1 MKIYCKWAFAL
12 MPLLLVGC
20 KDEIDQPQGP
30 VANSGDDVQF
40 MIAADAQSR
49 TVYSEP
55 WAETGTNDIY
65 WGNYVTTEKEY
76 VNIYCPDNPSRGFAR
91 YEITARTEGDMSSAA
106 SISKTTTVGVQW
118 GESGKPYTFYAF
130 YPADKASTTLENGNT
145 IRATVETGQNA
156 RSYKV
161 RENTSTAAPTE
172 LSSLSQYYTDEWK
185 DYSAANKYV
194 NSPAKT
200 IFGMPDMRAAVMVA
214 NTTMPA
220 DKFGE
225 DVPLDF
231 KVLADVIDITLN
243 GPVTPNTLGGNAS
256 GEEAGKQREYIR
268 IQTVSLEVVNTTG
281 NDINGDPITDKTEIK
296 NLPID
301 NDAHISGSFD
311 LDMSKV
317 PAITAAVAS
326 GGDAQAAV
334 AAAVTNVSGP
344 ASVQLQL
351 GTSDGSAVSYPVLFT
366 RPGGN
371 VPAGQTADVNELDHL
386 RLRAFIVPGQINSTN
401 MNKLRVHI
409 QTDCGDYYQML
420 EKDTQFVT
428 GQIYP
433 VKLGYFRQEGAEFD
447 YSRWIGQ
454 LDPNIYITELSIPG
468 AWHAANALFQGSG
481 VTMQQMYHAGARAF
495 EVHAKNGTELV
506 DPKNFNNSNFNPLS
520 TTENFADYFPGGTMS
535 EERYATDI
543 NITNRES
550 WENTSISINGKNY
563 NRRRPVTAT
572 ATVTWL
578 VPDDNTYQLLVPKF
592 ALRLYRSAAGDSSD
606 PISTAIIDLATNLR
620 KDGLM
625 FIEIGHEGSADIQN
639 VPYRG
644 RVFNGKKYVRA
655 NITISGY
662 EGGTVDITHWTPS
675 ASGQYS
681 WNLDAVDFT
690 GIAPADGLADGKA
703 IDNRSG
709 TFTLTGKQAW
719 AIAVR
724 SCLERLQSVEN
735 SNTGKPVLYSGP
747 LTRFTTIKDVQ
758 GQVIAKVNTNGATDN
773 DESPTLAANETTYLW
788 GSNTPALFSRWMDG
802 SGSKPMTIN
811 LGWKQPVGPYNNSG
825 QPDTP
830 LRWCFTE
837 LDNIG
842 SSLTTREEALKEM
855 NTIAATNYGNR
866 LHRTFYESSLGGFLN
881 GSASEAN
888 CQAVATGLNPI
899 ALSLITNP
907 TRHAVPLG
915 LVFMNY
921 VIPPTGQED
930 TYKSAELIKAI
941 INNNR
946 AFLLRRAGDDDT
958 DTDVKQQTNSNYTG
972 NPKNPLKP

>member
-185 DYSAANKYV
+185 DYSAANQYV

-468 AWHAANALFQGSG
+468 AWHALSTDNQGS
-481 VTMQQMYHAGARAF
+481 VTYKELYNAGIRAF
-495 EVHAKNGTELV
+495 EVHTINGTVPFTDSQFGTQLTT
-506 DPKNFNNSNFNPLS
+506 SNVLDKDREFYTDKLD
-520 TTENFADYFPGGTMS
+520 EKDYTVNTPTVSGGTQNFWRT
-535 EERYATDI
+535 E
-543 NITNRES
+543 IT
-550 WENTSISINGKNY
+550 G
-563 NRRRPVTAT
+563 
-572 ATVTWL
+572 ATVTQTRTK
-578 VPDDNTYQLLVPKF
+578 TYTLMPKF
-592 ALRLYRSAAGDSSD
+592 ALRMYRSKNITNSTMNPDESFSD
-606 PISTAIIDLATNLR
+606 AVIDLASVMN

-625 FIEIGHEGSADIQN
+625 FLEFGYERGYNGGIQRPVS
-639 VPYRG
+639 VPC
-644 RVFNGKKYVRA
+644 KL
-655 NITISGY
+655 ITIT
-662 EGGTVDITHWTPS
+662 EERIKTN
-675 ASGQYS
+675 Q
-681 WNLDAVDFT
+681 
-690 GIAPADGLADGKA
+690 
-703 IDNRSG
+703 
-709 TFTLTGKQAW
+709 TLTRTTAFQDWNTDNVFSDSDPWGEPKTSESATTYTLDDQSAW
-719 AIAVR
+719 PIAVE
-724 SCLERLQSVEN
+724 SCLKRLTTAGIVYADAAGITN
-735 SNTGKPVLYSGP
+735 N
-747 LTRFTTIKDVQ
+747 TTISDVQ
-758 GQVIAKVNTNGATDN
+758 GKVIIKINTNNDN
-773 DESPTLAANETTYLW
+773 NERIGIGW
-788 GSNTPALFSRWMDG
+788 SGNTPALFSRWMG
-802 SGSKPMTIN
+802 SDYADKPLTIN
-811 LGWKQPVGPYNNSG
+811 LQWGKPIQPLSNGTTGSITT
-825 QPDTP
+825 D
-830 LRWCFTE
+830 LRWCFSE
-837 LDNIG
+837 LDAVN
-842 SSLTTREEALKEM
+842 SATLLEARKNAIIAM
-855 NTIAATNYGNR
+855 NDEAAKNYADGN
-866 LHRTFYESSLGGFLN
+866 HDTFYETSIGGFYIN
-881 GSASEAN
+881 NNAQG
-888 CQAVATGLNPI
+888 CQDLAKELNPY
-899 ALSLITNP
+899 ALARISNP
-907 TRHAVPLG
+907 TRQAVPLG

-921 VIPPTGQED
+921 AISPDED
-930 TYKSAELIKAI
+930 TYHSAALIRAI

-946 AFLLRRAGDDDT
+946 AFLLNRRGSKKVGDE
-958 DTDVKQQTNSNYTG
+958 TNANYMA

>member
-161 RENTSTAAPTE
+161 RENTSTAAPAE
-172 LSSLSQYYTDEWK
+172 LASLSQYYTDEWSH
-185 DYSAANKYV
+185 YSESNQYV
-194 NSPAKT
+194 DAPAKT

-220 DKFGE
+220 DKFGN

-256 GEEAGKQREYIR
+256 GDEKGKQREYIR
-268 IQTVSLEVVNTTG
+268 IQTVSLEVVNITG

-317 PAITAAVAS
+317 PAITAAVAG

-386 RLRAFIVPGQINSTN
+386 RLRAFIIPGQINSTN

-420 EKDTQFVT
+420 QNDTQFVT

-433 VKLGYFRQEGAEFD
+433 VKMGYFRQEGAEFD

-468 AWHAANALFQGSG
+468 AWHAANSLFQGSD
-481 VTMQQMYHAGARAF
+481 VTMEQMYKAGIRAF
-495 EVHAKNGTELV
+495 EVHAKNGTEFV
-506 DPKNFNNSNFNPLS
+506 DPNDFSSSNFDPMS
-520 TTENFADYFPGGTMS
+520 TTENFPDYFPGGTMT
-535 EERYATDI
+535 EERYASGI
-543 NITNRES
+543 NITNTEGWES
-550 WENTSISINGKNY
+550 TNISINGNNY
-563 NRRRPVTAT
+563 NRRRSVTAT

-592 ALRLYRSAAGDSSD
+592 ALRLYRSATGDSSD
-606 PISTAIIDLATNLR
+606 PLSTAIIDLAQNLR

-625 FIEIGHEGSADIQN
+625 FIEIGHESSVAVSS
-639 VPYRG
+639 VPYRA

-662 EGGTVDITHWTPS
+662 EGGSTTLGIIVTP
-675 ASGQYS
+675 SGQYS

-690 GIAPADGLADGKA
+690 GIAPAAGLADGKA
-703 IDNRSG
+703 LDDRSG
-709 TFTLTGKQAW
+709 TFNLSSGAAW

-724 SCLERLQSVEN
+724 SCLERLQSVDN
-735 SNTGKPVLYSGP
+735 PSTGKKVLYSGP
-747 LTRFTTIKDVQ
+747 LTRFTTIRDVQ
-758 GQVIAKVNTNGATDN
+758 GQIIAKVNTNGASD
-773 DESPTLAANETTYLW
+773 DDVLPTLAENEATYLW
-788 GSNTPALFSRWMDG
+788 GSNTPALFSRWIDG
-802 SGSKPMTIN
+802 SGDSPMTIN

-837 LDNIG
+837 LENI
-842 SSLTTREEALKEM
+842 SNLTQRENAIKEM
-855 NTIAATNYGNR
+855 NAIAATNYGNR
-866 LHRTFYESSLGGFLN
+866 LHRTFYESSLGGYIN
-881 GSASEAN
+881 GYASEAN
-888 CQAVATGLNPI
+888 CQAVATALNPM

-907 TRHAVPLG
+907 TRQAVPLG

-921 VIPPTGQED
+921 VIPPSGQED

-958 DTDVKQQTNSNYTG
+958 DTDVKQQTNSNYTS
-972 NPKNPLKP
+972 NPQNPLKP

>member
-55 WAETGTNDIY
+55 WAETGINDIY

-185 DYSAANKYV
+185 DYSAANQYV

-243 GPVTPNTLGGNAS
+243 GPVTPNTLGGNAI

-351 GTSDGSAVSYPVLFT
+351 GTSDGSAISYPVLFT

-401 MNKLRVHI
+401 MNKVRVHI

-468 AWHAANALFQGSG
+468 AWHAANALYQGSG
-481 VTMQQMYHAGARAF
+481 VTMQQMYHAGVRAF
-495 EVHAKNGTELV
+495 EVHTKNGTELR
-506 DPKNFNNSNFNPLS
+506 DPNDFSKAFDLS
-520 TTENFADYFPGGTMS
+520 TSTENFPDYFPGGTMS

-543 NITNRES
+543 NITRTEDREG
-550 WENTSISINGKNY
+550 TAITINGQSY
-563 NRRRPVTAT
+563 NSRRAVTAT

-592 ALRLYRSAAGDSSD
+592 ALRLFRYSGDQTQ
-606 PISTAIIDLATNLR
+606 PLSTAIINLAQNLR

-625 FIEIGHEGSADIQN
+625 FIEIGEEGADPVNN

-644 RVFNGKKYVRA
+644 RVFSGKKYVRA

-662 EGGTVDITHWTPS
+662 EGGTYYLFGTNW
-675 ASGQYS
+675 SGQYS

-690 GIAPADGLADGKA
+690 GIAPAAGLPDGKA
-703 IDNRSG
+703 IDYRSG
-709 TFTLTGKQAW
+709 TFNLTQREAW
-719 AIAVR
+719 SIAVR
-724 SCLERLQSVEN
+724 SCLERMQNEDNPS
-735 SNTGKPVLYSGP
+735 TGKKVLYSGP

-758 GQVIAKVNTNGATDN
+758 GQVIAKVNTNGSDDKGN
-773 DESPTLAANETTYLW
+773 SELSYIW
-788 GSNTPALFSRWMDG
+788 GSNTPALFSRWIAG
-802 SGSKPMTIN
+802 SGQNPLTIN
-811 LGWKQPVGPYNNSG
+811 LEWKQPVAPYDGGDSG
-825 QPDTP
+825 TPNTP

-888 CQAVATGLNPI
+888 CQAVATGLNPF

-907 TRHAVPLG
+907 TRQAVPLG

>member
-1 MKIYCKWAFAL
+1 M
-12 MPLLLVGC
+12 
-20 KDEIDQPQGP
+20 
-30 VANSGDDVQF
+30 ANSGDDVQF

-55 WAETGTNDIY
+55 WAETGINDIY

-91 YEITARTEGDMSSAA
+91 YEITARTEGDLSSAA

-130 YPADKASTTLENGNT
+130 YPADKASTNLENGNT

-161 RENTSTAAPTE
+161 RENTSTAAPAE
-172 LSSLSQYYTDEWK
+172 LASLSQYYNDEWSH
-185 DYSAANKYV
+185 YSESDQYV

-220 DKFGE
+220 DKFGN

-256 GEEAGKQREYIR
+256 GDEKGKQREYIR
-268 IQTVSLEVVNTTG
+268 IQSVSLEVVNITG

-317 PAITAAVAS
+317 PAITAAVAG

-366 RPGGN
+366 RPRGN

-386 RLRAFIVPGQINSTN
+386 RLRAFIIPGQINSTN

-420 EKDTQFVT
+420 QNDTHFVT

-433 VKLGYFRQEGAEFD
+433 VKMGYFRQEGAEFD

-454 LDPNIYITELSIPG
+454 LDPNIYITELSVPG
-468 AWHAANALFQGSG
+468 AWHAANSDYQGSG
-481 VTMQQMYHAGARAF
+481 VTMQQMYHAGIRAF
-495 EVHAKNGTELV
+495 EVHTKNGTELR
-506 DPKNFNNSNFNPLS
+506 DPNDFEKAFDMSTSPQNFP
-520 TTENFADYFPGGTMS
+520 DYFPGGTMS

-543 NITNRES
+543 NITSRGDRED
-550 WENTSISINGKNY
+550 TGISINGRDY
-563 NRRRPVTAT
+563 NSRRTVTAT

-592 ALRLYRSAAGDSSD
+592 TLRLFRSNGNQTE
-606 PISTAIIDLATNLR
+606 PLSTAIINLAQNLR

-625 FIEIGHEGSADIQN
+625 FIELGENGSQAVNN

-662 EGGTVDITHWTPS
+662 EGGNYYYLGTSW
-675 ASGQYS
+675 SGQYS

-690 GIAPADGLADGKA
+690 GIAPAAGLADGKA
-703 IDNRSG
+703 LDDRSG
-709 TFTLTGKQAW
+709 TFNLTAREAW
-719 AIAVR
+719 SIAVR
-724 SCLERLQSVEN
+724 SCLERMQNEDNPS
-735 SNTGKPVLYSGP
+735 TGKKVLYSGP

-758 GQVIAKVNTNGATDN
+758 GQVIAKVNTNEPNENGDNELSHMWGA
-773 DESPTLAANETTYLW
+773 
-788 GSNTPALFSRWMDG
+788 NTPALFSRWISG
-802 SGSKPMTIN
+802 SGKTPLTIN
-811 LGWKQPVGPYNNSG
+811 LSWEQPVAPYGASG

-837 LDNIG
+837 LDNLAG
-842 SSLTTREEALKEM
+842 YGTTVEERMEALKEM

-866 LHRTFYESSLGGFLN
+866 LHRTFYESSLGGYT
-881 GSASEAN
+881 GGGTADASKCLDLASK
-888 CQAVATGLNPI
+888 LNPL

-907 TRHAVPLG
+907 TRQAVPLG

-921 VIPPTGQED
+921 VIPPSGQED

-972 NPKNPLKP
+972 NTQNPLKP

>member
-55 WAETGTNDIY
+55 WAETGINDIY

-91 YEITARTEGDMSSAA
+91 YEITARTEGDLSSAA

-172 LSSLSQYYTDEWK
+172 LPSLSQYYTDEWK
-185 DYSAANKYV
+185 DYSEANQYV

-220 DKFGE
+220 DKFGN

-256 GEEAGKQREYIR
+256 GEEASKQREYIR

-317 PAITAAVAS
+317 PAITAAVAG

-386 RLRAFIVPGQINSTN
+386 RLRAFIIPGQINSTN

-420 EKDTQFVT
+420 QNDTQFVT

-433 VKLGYFRQEGAEFD
+433 VKMGYFRQEGAEFD

-468 AWHAANALFQGSG
+468 AWHAANTAYQGSG
-481 VTMQQMYHAGARAF
+481 VTMQQMYHAGIRAF
-495 EVHAKNGTELV
+495 EVHTKNGTELR
-506 DPKNFNNSNFNPLS
+506 DPNDFEKAFDMSTSPQNFP
-520 TTENFADYFPGGTMS
+520 DYFPGGTMT
-535 EERYATDI
+535 EERYASDI
-543 NITNRES
+543 NITNREG
-550 WENTSISINGKNY
+550 WENTSITINGTPY
-563 NRRRPVTAT
+563 NRRRSVTAT

-592 ALRLYRSAAGDSSD
+592 ALRLFRSNGDQTE
-606 PISTAIIDLATNLR
+606 PLSTAIINLAQNLR

-625 FIEIGHEGSADIQN
+625 FIELGEDGSKVVNN

-690 GIAPADGLADGKA
+690 GIAPAAGLADGKA
-703 IDNRSG
+703 LDDRSG
-709 TFTLTGKQAW
+709 TFNLTAREAW
-719 AIAVR
+719 SIAVR
-724 SCLERLQSVEN
+724 SCLERMQNEDNPS
-735 SNTGKPVLYSGP
+735 TGKKVLYSGP

-758 GQVIAKVNTNGATDN
+758 GQVIAKVNTNEPNNDNGDNELSHMWGA
-773 DESPTLAANETTYLW
+773 
-788 GSNTPALFSRWMDG
+788 NTPALFSRWISG
-802 SGSKPMTIN
+802 SGKTPLTIN
-811 LGWKQPVGPYNNSG
+811 LSWKQPVAPYGASG

-837 LDNIG
+837 LDNLAG
-842 SSLTTREEALKEM
+842 YSTTVEERIEALKEM

-866 LHRTFYESSLGGFLN
+866 LHRTFYESALGGYTGG
-881 GSASEAN
+881 GSADASKCLDLASK
-888 CQAVATGLNPI
+888 LNPL
-899 ALSLITNP
+899 ALSLITSP
-907 TRHAVPLG
+907 TRQAVPLG

-921 VIPPTGQED
+921 VIPPSGQED

>member
-12 MPLLLVGC
+12 MPLLLAGC

-55 WAETGTNDIY
+55 WAETGINDIY

-91 YEITARTEGDMSSAA
+91 YEITARTEGDLSSAA
-106 SISKTTTVGVQW
+106 SISKTTTIGVQW

-161 RENTSTAAPTE
+161 RENTSTAAPAE
-172 LSSLSQYYTDEWK
+172 LASLSQYYTDEWSH
-185 DYSAANKYV
+185 YSESDQYV

-220 DKFGE
+220 DKFGN

-256 GEEAGKQREYIR
+256 GDEKGKQREYIR
-268 IQTVSLEVVNTTG
+268 IQSVSLEVVNITG

-317 PAITAAVAS
+317 PAITAAVAG

-386 RLRAFIVPGQINSTN
+386 RLRAFIIPGQINSTN

-420 EKDTQFVT
+420 ENDTQFVT

-433 VKLGYFRQEGAEFD
+433 VKMGYFRQEGAEFD

-468 AWHAANALFQGSG
+468 AWHAANSDYQGSG
-481 VTMQQMYHAGARAF
+481 VTMQQMYHAGIRAF
-495 EVHAKNGTELV
+495 EVHTKNGTELR
-506 DPKNFNNSNFNPLS
+506 DPNDFEKAFDMSTSPQNFP
-520 TTENFADYFPGGTMS
+520 DYFPGGTMS

-543 NITNRES
+543 NITSRGALDR
-550 WENTSISINGKNY
+550 TGITINGNDY
-563 NRRRPVTAT
+563 NSRRTVTAT

-592 ALRLYRSAAGDSSD
+592 TLRLFRSNGNQTE
-606 PISTAIIDLATNLR
+606 PLSTAIINLAQNLR

-625 FIEIGHEGSADIQN
+625 FIELGENGSQAVNN

-662 EGGTVDITHWTPS
+662 EGGNYYYLGTSW
-675 ASGQYS
+675 SGQYS

-690 GIAPADGLADGKA
+690 GIAPAAGLADGKA
-703 IDNRSG
+703 LDDRSG
-709 TFTLTGKQAW
+709 TFNLTAREAW
-719 AIAVR
+719 SIAVR
-724 SCLERLQSVEN
+724 SCLERMQNEDNPS
-735 SNTGKPVLYSGP
+735 TGKKVLYNGP

-758 GQVIAKVNTNGATDN
+758 GQVIAKVNTNEPNGNGDN
-773 DESPTLAANETTYLW
+773 ELSHMW
-788 GSNTPALFSRWMDG
+788 GSNTPALFSRWIDG
-802 SGSKPMTIN
+802 SGKTPLTIN
-811 LGWKQPVGPYNNSG
+811 LSWKQPVAPYGASG

-837 LDNIG
+837 LDNLAG
-842 SSLTTREEALKEM
+842 YGTTVEERMEALKEM

-866 LHRTFYESSLGGFLN
+866 LHRTFYESSLGGYT
-881 GSASEAN
+881 GGGTADASKCLDLASK
-888 CQAVATGLNPI
+888 LNPL

-907 TRHAVPLG
+907 TRQAVPLG

-921 VIPPTGQED
+921 VIPPSGQED

-972 NPKNPLKP
+972 NTQNPLKP

>member
-185 DYSAANKYV
+185 DYSAANQYV

-220 DKFGE
+220 DKFGD

-317 PAITAAVAS
+317 PAITAAVAG

-371 VPAGQTADVNELDHL
+371 VPSGQTADVNELDHL
-386 RLRAFIVPGQINSTN
+386 RLRAFIIPGQINSTN
-401 MNKLRVHI
+401 MNKVRVHI

-420 EKDTQFVT
+420 ENDTQFVT

-468 AWHAANALFQGSG
+468 AWHAANSDYQGSG
-481 VTMQQMYHAGARAF
+481 VTMEQMYHAGIRAF
-495 EVHAKNGTELV
+495 EVHTKNGTELR
-506 DPKNFNNSNFNPLS
+506 DPNDFSKAFDLS
-520 TTENFADYFPGGTMS
+520 TSTENFPDLFPAPSTVNSDFRTVSDLTNPRNEGDWNYSILGT
-535 EERYATDI
+535 T
-543 NITNRES
+543 
-550 WENTSISINGKNY
+550 INGVRY
-563 NRRRPVTAT
+563 NSTRNVTVTAK
-572 ATVTWL
+572 VTRI
-578 VPDDNTYQLLVPKF
+578 VSTGQVYYIVPKF
-592 ALRLYRSAAGDSSD
+592 ALRLFRYSGDQTE
-606 PISTAIIDLATNLR
+606 PLSTAIINLAQNLR

-625 FIEIGHEGSADIQN
+625 FIEIGEEGANPVNN
-639 VPYRG
+639 VPYRAKSFQG
-644 RVFNGKKYVRA
+644 DKYEQEFDFTV
-655 NITISGY
+655 T
-662 EGGTVDITHWTPS
+662 EGGTRTGSWGNYDYE
-675 ASGQYS
+675 ASGQYTAP
-681 WNLDAVDFT
+681 NINNVTFT
-690 GIAPADGLADGKA
+690 VAPT
-703 IDNRSG
+703 SG
-709 TFTLTGKQAW
+709 TYTENTPGTFNLTQREAW
-719 AIAVR
+719 SIAVR
-724 SCLERLQSVEN
+724 SCLERMQNEDNPS
-735 SNTGKPVLYSGP
+735 TGKKVLYSGP

-758 GQVIAKVNTNGATDN
+758 GQVIAKVNTNAPDDKGN
-773 DESPTLAANETTYLW
+773 SELSYMW
-788 GSNTPALFSRWMDG
+788 GSNTPALFSRWIAG
-802 SGSKPMTIN
+802 SGENPLTIN
-811 LGWKQPVGPYNNSG
+811 LGWKQPVAPYDGGDSG
-825 QPDTP
+825 TPNTP

-842 SSLTTREEALKEM
+842 SSLTTRENALKEM

-866 LHRTFYESSLGGFLN
+866 LHRTFYESSLGGYLN
-881 GSASEAN
+881 GSASVAN

-907 TRHAVPLG
+907 TRQAVPLG

-921 VIPPTGQED
+921 VIPPSGQED

-958 DTDVKQQTNSNYTG
+958 DTDVKQQTNANYTG
-972 NPKNPLKP
+972 NPQNPLKP

>member
-12 MPLLLVGC
+12 MPLLLAGC

-55 WAETGTNDIY
+55 WAETGINDIY

-91 YEITARTEGDMSSAA
+91 YEITARTDGDLSSAA
-106 SISKTTTVGVQW
+106 SISKTTTIGVQW

-130 YPADKASTTLENGNT
+130 YPADKASTNLENGNT

-161 RENTSTAAPTE
+161 RENTSTAAPAE
-172 LSSLSQYYTDEWK
+172 LASLSQYYNDEWSH
-185 DYSAANKYV
+185 YSESDQYV

-220 DKFGE
+220 DKFGN

-256 GEEAGKQREYIR
+256 GDEKGKQREYIR
-268 IQTVSLEVVNTTG
+268 IQSVSLEVVNITG

-317 PAITAAVAS
+317 PAITAAVAG

-386 RLRAFIVPGQINSTN
+386 RLRAFIIPGQINSTN

-420 EKDTQFVT
+420 ENDTQFVT

-433 VKLGYFRQEGAEFD
+433 VKMGYFRQEGAEFD

-454 LDPNIYITELSIPG
+454 LDPNIYITELSVPG
-468 AWHAANALFQGSG
+468 AWHAANSDYQGSG
-481 VTMQQMYHAGARAF
+481 VTMQQMYHAGIRAF
-495 EVHAKNGTELV
+495 EVHTKNGTELR
-506 DPKNFNNSNFNPLS
+506 DPNDFEKAFDMSTSPQNFP
-520 TTENFADYFPGGTMS
+520 DYFPGGTMS

-543 NITNRES
+543 NITSRGDRDG
-550 WENTSISINGKNY
+550 TAITINGNDY
-563 NRRRPVTAT
+563 NSRRTVTAT

-592 ALRLYRSAAGDSSD
+592 TLRLFRSNGNQTE
-606 PISTAIIDLATNLR
+606 PLSTAIINLAQNLR

-625 FIEIGHEGSADIQN
+625 FIELGEDGSQAVNN

-662 EGGTVDITHWTPS
+662 EGGNYYYLGTSW
-675 ASGQYS
+675 SGQYS

-690 GIAPADGLADGKA
+690 GIAPAAGLADGKA
-703 IDNRSG
+703 LDDRSG
-709 TFTLTGKQAW
+709 TFNLTAREAW
-719 AIAVR
+719 SIAVR
-724 SCLERLQSVEN
+724 SCLERMQNEDNPS
-735 SNTGKPVLYSGP
+735 TGKKVLYSGP

-758 GQVIAKVNTNGATDN
+758 GQVIAKVNTNEPNGNGDNELSHMWGA
-773 DESPTLAANETTYLW
+773 
-788 GSNTPALFSRWMDG
+788 NTPALFSRWISG
-802 SGSKPMTIN
+802 SGKTPLTIN
-811 LGWKQPVGPYNNSG
+811 LSWKQPVAPYGASG

-837 LDNIG
+837 LDNLAG
-842 SSLTTREEALKEM
+842 YNTTVEERIEALKEM
-855 NTIAATNYGNR
+855 NAIAATNYGNR
-866 LHRTFYESSLGGFLN
+866 LHRTFCESALGGYTGGGN
-881 GSASEAN
+881 ADASKCLDLASK
-888 CQAVATGLNPI
+888 LNPL

-907 TRHAVPLG
+907 TRQAVPLG

-921 VIPPTGQED
+921 VIPPSGQED

-958 DTDVKQQTNSNYTG
+958 DTDVKQQTNSNYTS
-972 NPKNPLKP
+972 NPQNPLKP

>member
-172 LSSLSQYYTDEWK
+172 LSSLSQYYTDEWSH
-185 DYSAANKYV
+185 YSESDQYV

-220 DKFGE
+220 DKFGN

-256 GEEAGKQREYIR
+256 GDEKGKQREYIR
-268 IQTVSLEVVNTTG
+268 IQSVSLEVVNITG

-317 PAITAAVAS
+317 PAITAAVAG

-386 RLRAFIVPGQINSTN
+386 RLRAFIIPGQINSTN

-420 EKDTQFVT
+420 QNDTQFVT

-433 VKLGYFRQEGAEFD
+433 VKMGYFRQEGAEFD

-454 LDPNIYITELSIPG
+454 LDPNIYITELSVPG
-468 AWHAANALFQGSG
+468 AWHAANSDYQGSG
-481 VTMQQMYHAGARAF
+481 VTMQQMYHAGIRAF
-495 EVHAKNGTELV
+495 EVHTKNGTELR
-506 DPKNFNNSNFNPLS
+506 DPNDFEKAFDMSTSPQNFP
-520 TTENFADYFPGGTMS
+520 DYFPGGTMS

-543 NITNRES
+543 NITSRGDRDG
-550 WENTSISINGKNY
+550 TGITINGNDY
-563 NRRRPVTAT
+563 NSRRTVTAT

-592 ALRLYRSAAGDSSD
+592 TLRLFRSNGDQTE
-606 PISTAIIDLATNLR
+606 PLSTAIINLAQNLR

-625 FIEIGHEGSADIQN
+625 FIELGEDGSQAVNN

-662 EGGTVDITHWTPS
+662 EGGTFYLFGTTW
-675 ASGQYS
+675 SGQYS
-681 WNLDAVDFT
+681 WDLDAVDFT
-690 GIAPADGLADGKA
+690 GIAPAAGLADGKA
-703 IDNRSG
+703 LDDRSG
-709 TFTLTGKQAW
+709 TFNLTAREAW
-719 AIAVR
+719 SIAVR
-724 SCLERLQSVEN
+724 SCLERMQNEDNPS
-735 SNTGKPVLYSGP
+735 TGKKVLYSGP
-747 LTRFTTIKDVQ
+747 MTRFTTIKDVQ
-758 GQVIAKVNTNGATDN
+758 GQVIAKVNTNEPNNNGDNELLHMWGA
-773 DESPTLAANETTYLW
+773 
-788 GSNTPALFSRWMDG
+788 NTPALFSRWIDG
-802 SGSKPMTIN
+802 SGKTPMTIN
-811 LGWKQPVGPYNNSG
+811 LSWKQPVAPYGASG

-837 LDNIG
+837 LDNLAG
-842 SSLTTREEALKEM
+842 YGTTVEERMEALKEM

-866 LHRTFYESSLGGFLN
+866 LHRTFYESSLGGYT
-881 GSASEAN
+881 GGGTADASKCLDLASK
-888 CQAVATGLNPI
+888 LNPL

-907 TRHAVPLG
+907 TRQAVPLG

-921 VIPPTGQED
+921 VIPPSGQED

-972 NPKNPLKP
+972 NTQNPLKP